1 MHPGHGQPGM
11 GSRAAGILSAMTHV
25 LATERLRLRE
35 LDLADTDGLLEIF
48 SDPEAMRYYPST
60 KDREA
65 TEGWIR
71 RCLKSY
77 RENGF
82 GLWAI
87 ERASDGAF
95 LGDCG
100 LMLQP
105 VEGREVPEIGYH
117 LVPSVWG
124 RGYATEAARACRD
137 WLFRETTYREVV
149 SIVDPANRRSREVAD
164 RVHARMRSITWGSQ
178 PRTMCLFSTART
190 DMSTPPA

>member
-1 MHPGHGQPGM
+1 ML
-11 GSRAAGILSAMTHV
+11 AAVTHV
-25 LATERLRLRE
+25 LETERLRLRE
-35 LDLADTDGLLEIF
+35 LDLADTDSLLEIF

-65 TEGWIR
+65 TQGWIR
-71 RCLKSY
+71 WCLKSY

-87 ERASDGAF
+87 ERVTDGAF

-105 VEGREVPEIGYH
+105 IDGRLVPEIGYH

-124 RGYATEAARACRD
+124 RGYATEAARAARD
-137 WLFRETTYREVV
+137 WLFRETTYQEVV
-149 SIVDPANRRSREVAD
+149 SIVDPANRRSRDVAD

-178 PRTMCLFSTART
+178 PRLMCLYSTART
-190 DMSTPPA
+190 DMATPTA